1 MVSLE
6 FLLGV
11 IVAPFDNV
19 GGPDGVD
26 CFFQYRPAWLRY
38 IQQRAQ
44 DTIVKLAQ
52 EQALFSQ
59 CEYSSSGPT
68 IDQIVQ

>member
-1 MVSLE
+1 MVSRE

-26 CFFQYRPAWLRY
+26 CFFQYRPAWLGY
-38 IQQRAQ
+38 IQQHPQ
-44 DTIVKLAQ
+44 DVAIKLAQ
-52 EQALFSQ
+52 ERALFSQ
-59 CEYSSSGPT
+59 CAYSSSGPT
-68 IDQIVQ
+68 VDQIVQ